1 VTLAETISDI
11 QENFQTTESHERD
24 GFIRCNT
31 MGHAWHDYDSNWSTG
46 MGTPLTLRC
55 ERCGT
60 ERRDVIG
67 SFGQLVSRSY
77 AYPAF
82 YKYPK
87 GTRPDRASFRV
98 MLLTKRLMETKR
110 GRK

>member
-1 VTLAETISDI
+1 MSIDTVTTLDPKFVPTVE
-11 QENFQTTESHERD
+11 HERM
-24 GFIRCNT
+24 GFVRCGT
-31 MGHAWHDYDSNWSTG
+31 LGHSWHDYDSVGWSTN

-77 AYPAF
+77 SYPEF

-87 GTRPDRASFRV
+87 GTRPSRDEFR
-98 MLLTKRLMETKR
+98 MLLLMQRMQETRSKRQ
-110 GRK
+110 